1 MTNGNLKNDA
11 LPVPRRKG
19 AGQFHHGDLASALL
33 DAAAALIADRRA
45 PEFSLR
51 EVAERV
57 GVSHT
62 AAYRHFA
69 AKTDLLAALA
79 ARAFRHLQRDMQAIR
94 AGGGSAAT
102 VLTALGRDYVRF
114 ALSQPGAYRIM
125 FHGDLCAGGQHPA
138 LAQAAYDAYAEM
150 AGVIAEGQ
158 RDGSFRCDRSA
169 DELATALWS
178 AQHGFTL
185 LLLDGQIA
193 EGPLSPGT
201 PGLDA
206 APPADRALL
215 IEMML
220 AGLKTTSP
228 APEPA

>member
-1 MTNGNLKNDA
+1 MTNGNLKND
-11 LPVPRRKG
+11 PSPRRKS

-69 AKTDLLAALA
+69 AKNDLLAALA
-79 ARAFRHLQRDMQAIR
+79 ARAFRHLQRDMQIIR
-94 AGGGSAAT
+94 AAGGPADQTLA
-102 VLTALGRDYVRF
+102 ALGHEYVRF
-114 ALSQPGAYRIM
+114 AQSQPGAYRIM

-138 LAQAAYDAYAEM
+138 LAQAAYEAYAEM
-150 AGVIAEGQ
+150 AGVVADGQ
-158 RDGSFRCDRSA
+158 RTGCFRTDRSA

-178 AQHGFTL
+178 AQHGYTL

-193 EGPLSPGT
+193 EGTLSEGT

-215 IEMML
+215 TEMML
-220 AGLKTTSP
+220 AGLRAKPP
-228 APEPA
+228 APPSA